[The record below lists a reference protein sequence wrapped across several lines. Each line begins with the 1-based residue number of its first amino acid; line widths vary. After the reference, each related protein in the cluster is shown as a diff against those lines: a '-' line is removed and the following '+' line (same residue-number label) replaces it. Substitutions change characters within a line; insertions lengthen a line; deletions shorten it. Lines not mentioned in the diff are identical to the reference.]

1 MPNLKEAKYEDI
13 FSPETLQ
20 SLKGKSGESLQQLM
34 GDKDLMQAMR
44 ASQELL
50 NQIAEAEQGHE
61 SELVEVAIDI
71 VRQAYPIIDYN
82 EIKIEASLGQPFTL
96 NPEEEEEEEE
106 GEPTPAPPAMDPEK
120 KRRII
125 NAITQGAS
133 IRGAFSFLLFREHLD
148 EINPEVVDKYNE
160 ILKLSFGIY
169 DNDEAIAM
177 LLSMMGQGQMVQG
190 GESEMEYDEEEE
202 QFIIKANAI
211 CFPMLVHEIVKGL
224 HEIIGTEGF
233 GPDKNTNQA
242 IIQNVDKLSNEPEDL
257 RYGKFI
263 YDGLRE
269 LFLQTDY
276 NNDLRARELFLTEV
290 YKLEDKMFFGIIRAV
305 INNKIGP
312 NILSWAQSTVNDI
325 LSDLR
330 DDDVDDIDGVDT
342 NTNDPDG
349 DDFDFNSML
358 NEDIEEG
365 KIRKFLTGAALVAT
379 LLVGN
384 AKVNNWIYNSDPVI
398 KQKMEQLHQIESK
411 METEDSRKAYDDYQE
426 QIKTIKNDISVRKI
440 KLDTGK

>member
-177 LLSMMGQGQMVQG
+177 LLSMMGQGQMMQG

-312 NILSWAQSTVNDI
+312 NILSWAQNTVNDI

-342 NTNDPDG
+342 NTNEPD
-349 DDFDFNSML
+349 DDIDFNSML
-358 NEDIEEG
+358 SE
-365 KIRKFLTGAALVAT
+365 K
-379 LLVGN
+379 
-384 AKVNNWIYNSDPVI
+384 NN
-398 KQKMEQLHQIESK
+398 K
-411 METEDSRKAYDDYQE
+411 
-426 QIKTIKNDISVRKI
+426 
-440 KLDTGK
+440 

>member
-177 LLSMMGQGQMVQG
+177 LLSMMGQGQMMQG

-233 GPDKNTNQA
+233 GPDK
-242 IIQNVDKLSNEPEDL
+242 
-257 RYGKFI
+257 
-263 YDGLRE
+263 
-269 LFLQTDY
+269 
-276 NNDLRARELFLTEV
+276 
-290 YKLEDKMFFGIIRAV
+290 
-305 INNKIGP
+305 
-312 NILSWAQSTVNDI
+312 
-325 LSDLR
+325 
-330 DDDVDDIDGVDT
+330 
-342 NTNDPDG
+342 
-349 DDFDFNSML
+349 
-358 NEDIEEG
+358 
-365 KIRKFLTGAALVAT
+365 RK
-379 LLVGN
+379 
-384 AKVNNWIYNSDPVI
+384 
-398 KQKMEQLHQIESK
+398 
-411 METEDSRKAYDDYQE
+411 SR
-426 QIKTIKNDISVRKI
+426 
-440 KLDTGK
+440 